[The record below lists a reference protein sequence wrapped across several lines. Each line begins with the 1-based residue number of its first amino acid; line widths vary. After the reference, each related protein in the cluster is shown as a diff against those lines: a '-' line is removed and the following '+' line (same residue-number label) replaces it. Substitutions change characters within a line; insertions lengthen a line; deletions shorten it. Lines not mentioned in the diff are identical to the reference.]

1 MGRSLRCIPEVVPNI
16 VRAIQ
21 GGRLPLHPTA
31 PVQPLLRRQPGLC
44 NDEMLLK
51 RVIRQ
56 LPFLCFVRYIYPRNK
71 ASPPNLA
78 VSGLLSYLNYVSER
92 PSCLC
97 CEANIT
103 SQLSAVLSVFFPSSI
118 PNLFRGTF
126 KIALDLK
133 FFTFYFPGDPGSGWC

>member
-56 LPFLCFVRYIYPRNK
+56 LPFLCFVRYIYPRNI
-71 ASPPNLA
+71 PPPLA
-78 VSGLLSYLNYVSER
+78 T
-92 PSCLC
+92 PSSAWTRLPARVPGGGSTHCSCPPEC
-97 CEANIT
+97 CEAAAV
-103 SQLSAVLSVFFPSSI
+103 SALLLQVLLACFWGRS
-118 PNLFRGTF
+118 
-126 KIALDLK
+126 A
-133 FFTFYFPGDPGSGWC
+133 FYHT